1 MIVTAS
7 HVSSSS
13 FLLVSASFRRSGAGS
28 QRRRT
33 SQVATRVSA
42 LWRPAAARWQAPAAL
57 RSAGRRQAA
66 ALRCGRARTAAGAL
80 GITDDVSHASLE
92 AHERRQVRR
101 LARIILR
108 EAVSCGGRARQR
120 LGASARAP
128 GGARRARPAASAET
142 LAVAAS
148 GVQEHAPLP
157 WWRCERFLGR
167 KPSEPQRGC
176 SNCGRARVS
185 NQNKAQRVMT
195 TRCSLQRLIAAARQ
209 AAAGCRTFLCD
220 MAAERGEKA
229 GGAACQ
235 LASARDF
242 VGTS

>member
-42 LWRPAAARWQAPAAL
+42 SGRPAAALREAPAAL
-57 RSAGRRQAA
+57 QSAGRRQAE

-101 LARIILR
+101 LARVVLR
-108 EAVSCGGRARQR
+108 EAVSCGGGARQR
-120 LGASARAP
+120 LGASVRAP

-142 LAVAAS
+142 LAVAAR
-148 GVQEHAPLP
+148 GVQGARTLALVAL
-157 WWRCERFLGR
+157 RALLGQ
-167 KPSEPQRGC
+167 ETQR
-176 SNCGRARVS
+176 
-185 NQNKAQRVMT
+185 
-195 TRCSLQRLIAAARQ
+195 AAARMLEL
-209 AAAGCRTFLCD
+209 R
-220 MAAERGEKA
+220 
-229 GGAACQ
+229 
-235 LASARDF
+235 ARARQRRKR
-242 VGTS
+242 S